1 MCGRTCIDLSSLTV
15 LSIVSLVRAEGDG
28 ARPIGPR
35 FDHREGRNPLG
46 MTIRRR
52 EPGIDDQP
60 RAVLH
65 QGVADEAELRLHAG
79 SLAVEPGLGVGRA
92 LVGLIRALLALEVD
106 LEIAPATRGRI
117 IGIPLSLGSEALH
130 RGPRLDEST
139 IDAEVFARQES
150 LHSRLSQNRIE
161 ELRRGIALEEPI
173 VLQLVQPSVA

>member
-1 MCGRTCIDLSSLTV
+1 MCGRTCIDLSSLAKSSASYP
-15 LSIVSLVRAEGDG
+15 LSVPRVTARGRSARASII
-28 ARPIGPR
+28 ARA
-35 FDHREGRNPLG
+35 NPLG

-139 IDAEVFARQES
+139 IDAEVFAGTGVAS
-150 LHSRLSQNRIE
+150 LP
-161 ELRRGIALEEPI
+161 AEPE
-173 VLQLVQPSVA
+173 PH